1 MFLPGPS
8 SAVDPSTRRRPFSP
22 TRVSWCHGRHS
33 PKFIRPLAHCFR
45 AKQLASA
52 RHRIKTGNIRITG
65 DCLSKLVAKM
75 NSAIGDKVKTFGNF
89 TVKGWTWTTNLSPN
103 RTRLTE
109 DQFLRLW
116 RLGVTHLIV
125 VSMRRWRR
133 FDKIGVRSH
142 PLRWR
147 AIHRIRRNAIRAEFG
162 ISVVEEDEMNRR

>member
-1 MFLPGPS
+1 
-8 SAVDPSTRRRPFSP
+8 
-22 TRVSWCHGRHS
+22 
-33 PKFIRPLAHCFR
+33 
-45 AKQLASA
+45 
-52 RHRIKTGNIRITG
+52 TG
-65 DCLSKLVAKM
+65 DRFAEV
-75 NSAIGDKVKTFGNF
+75 IGKVNLAVNDDIEAFRDLA
-89 TVKGWTWTTNLSPN
+89 VMGWTWTTNLSPN

-147 AIHRIRRNAIRAEFG
+147 AIHRIGRNAIRAEFG
-162 ISVVEEDEMNRR
+162 ISVIKNNEMHRLVRRDIVVPQSLLLCRFEIFITDDRDVDLDRFTGCNLCIYASFF